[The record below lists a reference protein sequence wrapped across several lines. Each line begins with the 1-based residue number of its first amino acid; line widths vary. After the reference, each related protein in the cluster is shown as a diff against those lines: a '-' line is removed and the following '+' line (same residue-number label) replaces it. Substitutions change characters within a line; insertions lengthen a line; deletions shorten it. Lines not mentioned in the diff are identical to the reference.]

1 MPCRN
6 FFTSSIRFSRVISS
20 RSSSITFLRDT
31 CRRDQL
37 PYSRYAYTD
46 HGILRN
52 PVKDRSTP
60 KATTLGVSSSA
71 ASARVQGRALRR
83 FVTPWLVRNLRL
95 DKFRQKSERF
105 LPAEIASIC
114 GNDIG
119 DTFLHNF
126 YLCSTGYF
134 VQRNRR
140 SHFSGQVW
148 VIELACVTN
157 TFVGR
162 EFEICSAERM
172 AMACGEIAE
181 RHLIRTTDFRV
192 HMVNLSSE
200 SVRRK
205 PPSHSVR
212 VNKRSVDFLG
222 RRAKHTVKLDD
233 VGNHEQFSFRC
244 ASVKPVDTGSDM

>member
-1 MPCRN
+1 MPIPTMAFCEIRKG
-6 FFTSSIRFSRVISS
+6 SINTPRQRHS
-20 RSSSITFLRDT
+20 TFLRVLQHP
-31 CRRDQL
+31 CSCKRACVGPL
-37 PYSRYAYTD
+37 CYA
-46 HGILRN
+46 H
-52 PVKDRSTP
+52 
-60 KATTLGVSSSA
+60 
-71 ASARVQGRALRR
+71 
-83 FVTPWLVRNLRL
+83 WLVRNLWL

-105 LPAEIASIC
+105 LPAEIASIR

-140 SHFSGQVW
+140 SHFSGQGR

-157 TFVGR
+157 TFVGC

-172 AMACGEIAE
+172 AIACGEIAE

-222 RRAKHTVKLDD
+222 RRAKHTVKLDG